1 MVLRQNV
8 SYDVDGTFCVESG
21 KTNNGMLTK
30 TQPTS
35 TERCSATLIRVSE
48 RLPHDV
54 KQLARYVC

>member
-8 SYDVDGTFCVESG
+8 SYDVDGTFCMESG
-21 KTNNGMLTK
+21 KTNNGPLTR

-35 TERCSATLIRVSE
+35 TERRSATLIRVSE
-48 RLPHDV
+48 RLHPHV